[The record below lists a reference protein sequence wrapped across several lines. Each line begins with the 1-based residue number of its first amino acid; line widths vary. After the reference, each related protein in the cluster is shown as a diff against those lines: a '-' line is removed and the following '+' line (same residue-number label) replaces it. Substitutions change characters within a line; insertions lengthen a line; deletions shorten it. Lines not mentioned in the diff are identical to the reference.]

1 MFPKTMFLALFVLC
15 AGFSA
20 HAQPG
25 HFTYRDTFCNN
36 QTVLVV
42 NQFFS
47 ASNPAGTIILPGA
60 AQGGIDSI
68 IHVELTFFAVMEAT
82 LNQTLCEGDT
92 LWVNGTAYHAGN
104 YIGEEFIDNGSV
116 NGCDSI
122 IHIQLTFR
130 KVVHLYNPAICEGD
144 SVVINGHTYTAFDR
158 EGVEVIPNGACDS
171 ILMVQLTPI
180 PIPFSVFTDT
190 LCPGG
195 SIEINGITYDE
206 NNRVGFELLKNAGAN
221 GCDSLVQVSISF
233 RELYVYIGEDRD
245 IIKGDTICIRE
256 YSNLTPV
263 SISWSPTPP
272 CADSSCLDPCIM
284 PLNSVSFTITVED
297 ITGCVLTDDIRI
309 RVSNKNR
316 VYAPTV
322 FNPDA
327 DFPNNRF
334 FLGADNGVRTIRR
347 MFIADRWGELL
358 FDVTD
363 ISPDLPDFGWD
374 GTFNGQVMHIDTYVF
389 WAELERID
397 GTTFIETGSFALIR

>member
-1 MFPKTMFLALFVLC
+1 
-15 AGFSA
+15 
-20 HAQPG
+20 
-25 HFTYRDTFCNN
+25 
-36 QTVLVV
+36 
-42 NQFFS
+42 
-47 ASNPAGTIILPGA
+47 
-60 AQGGIDSI
+60 
-68 IHVELTFFAVMEAT
+68 
-82 LNQTLCEGDT
+82 
-92 LWVNGTAYHAGN
+92 
-104 YIGEEFIDNGSV
+104 
-116 NGCDSI
+116 
-122 IHIQLTFR
+122 
-130 KVVHLYNPAICEGD
+130 
-144 SVVINGHTYTAFDR
+144 
-158 EGVEVIPNGACDS
+158 
-171 ILMVQLTPI
+171 MVQLTPI